1 MSDELIAVPAVAPAE
16 GRGAT
21 AVLSLSTIWFA
32 SLLAAILSGSSSLTL
47 QIAGKNAAVYWVD
60 LWVAL
65 AYPSYLLV
73 VRGGKLPRVRRL
85 WLLVFCSLGWE
96 LLGVLGAV
104 DRLRGARLLA
114 LHGVGLV
121 VYWFAA
127 FVQLSRREAV
137 LLTRLLLLAPLVML
151 VLSLA
156 SFASIGSSQG
166 LATAATER
174 VIESAVGRSNALATL
189 FGAFGVFG
197 LGLWATT
204 SRFRVLATLGIA
216 AAGLGLS
223 LTGSRAGM
231 LATVAGFGAYLLQ
244 TGGKGRRTQALV
256 AAGIVVLL
264 IVALH
269 ALGATTALEDRFQR
283 LERPKSIG
291 EGPIRNVLIRLDYW
305 RVSLLMLRE
314 SPLVGQGL
322 GSFESHYVQRG
333 TFTIDRP
340 TDPHNQIFL
349 LLGETGLVGTFL
361 ALGLAFSLLRRA
373 WPPKGQ
379 GQGQG
384 RILRQVLLAGLAVAF
399 LHSLA
404 EPVFRNPSSVAL
416 VALLLGLAS
425 NPSYF
430 LQFERAAAV
439 AGDPDAAAGSGG
451 EPQPSAPRPDA
462 Q

>member
-1 MSDELIAVPAVAPAE
+1 MSDELLTVPAVAPAE
-16 GRGAT
+16 GRAA

-47 QIAGKNAAVYWVD
+47 HIAGKNAALYWVD

-65 AYPSYLLV
+65 AYPSYLLI

-85 WLLVFCSLGWE
+85 WLLICCSLGWE

-121 VYWFAA
+121 VYWFVA

-189 FGAFGVFG
+189 FGAFGVLG

-204 SRFRVLATLGIA
+204 SRFRILATLGIA

-231 LATVAGFGAYLLQ
+231 LATAAGVGAYLLQ
-244 TGGKGRRTQALV
+244 TGGKGRRMHALV
-256 AAGIVVLL
+256 ATGVVVLL
-264 IVALH
+264 VVALH
-269 ALGATTALEDRFQR
+269 ALGATTALEDRFGR
-283 LERPKSIG
+283 LERPKSIR

-305 RVSLLMLRE
+305 RVSLLMFRE
-314 SPLVGQGL
+314 KPLVGQGL
-322 GSFESHYVQRG
+322 GSFESHYLQRG

-340 TDPHNQIFL
+340 TDPHNQVFL
-349 LLGETGLVGTFL
+349 LLGETGLMGTVL
-361 ALGLAFSLLRRA
+361 ALGLAFALLRRA
-373 WPPKGQ
+373 WPPKS
-379 GQGQG
+379 QGQG
-384 RILRQVLLAGLAVAF
+384 RILRQVLLAALAVAF
-399 LHSLA
+399 VHSLA

-416 VALLLGLAS
+416 VALLLGLAA

-430 LQFERAAAV
+430 LQFERAAFA
-439 AGDPDAAAGSGG
+439 ASDPVGVTGAD
-451 EPQPSAPRPDA
+451 EDPRPSAPRPDA